1 MAGHS
6 KFKNIMHRKGAQ
18 DKKRAKVF
26 SRLGREISVS
36 VKTGGP
42 DVESNTRLRSAIN
55 TAKSLNMPKDNIE
68 RAIKKGEGNDPDS
81 NYEEV
86 RYEGY
91 GPVGTAIIVEAMT
104 NNKNRTAAEIRSIF
118 SKSGGNLGESGS
130 VSFSF
135 RRLGAITIEK
145 NLATEEEI
153 FDFSAENGSED
164 LEVNEEDYIVYC
176 EQSALHTLNNKI
188 ISKFGSTK
196 SADLIWK
203 SDTLVE
209 VEKDSA
215 EKLIRQ
221 YHTKAPFVKK
231 LMDNV
236 TRKAEDRGKIRTLGG
251 RACHFDLWQ
260 PVQFGVFKPLPLEM
274 ARKEYDEPLKRAF
287 TYKAL
292 NKLIQG
298 SAADMTKKSMV
309 ALYENGIIP
318 HIQIHDEVDISV
330 ESDKKAEQIIEIM
343 ESAVELK
350 VPNKV
355 DYEHGKNWGEI
366 K

>member
-18 DKKRAKVF
+18 DKKRAKTF
-26 SRLGREISVS
+26 SRLGKEIAVA
-36 VKTGGP
+36 VKTGGTDP
-42 DVESNTRLRSAIN
+42 ESNIRLRSAIN
-55 TAKSLNMPKDNIE
+55 TAKTLNMPKDNIE

-153 FDFSAENGSED
+153 FDFSVENGSED
-164 LEVNEEDYIVYC
+164 LEINEEDYVIYC
-176 EQSALHTLNNKI
+176 EQSVLHILNNKI

-203 SDTLVE
+203 SGTSVE
-209 VEKDSA
+209 VEKNSA
-215 EKLIRQ
+215 EKL
-221 YHTKAPFVKK
+221 FK
-231 LMDNV
+231 LLNALEDNDDV
-236 TRKAEDRGKIRTLGG
+236 QGVSSNFEVSEETL
-251 RACHFDLWQ
+251 ASL
-260 PVQFGVFKPLPLEM
+260 
-274 ARKEYDEPLKRAF
+274 
-287 TYKAL
+287 T
-292 NKLIQG
+292 
-298 SAADMTKKSMV
+298 
-309 ALYENGIIP
+309 
-318 HIQIHDEVDISV
+318 
-330 ESDKKAEQIIEIM
+330 
-343 ESAVELK
+343 
-350 VPNKV
+350 
-355 DYEHGKNWGEI
+355 
-366 K
+366 

>member
-18 DKKRAKVF
+18 DKKRAKTF
-26 SRLGREISVS
+26 SRLGKEIAVA
-36 VKTGGP
+36 VKTGGADP
-42 DVESNTRLRSAIN
+42 ESNIRLRSAIN
-55 TAKSLNMPKDNIE
+55 TAKNLNMPKDNIE

-153 FDFSAENGSED
+153 FDFSVENGSED
-164 LEVNEEDYIVYC
+164 LEVNEEDYVIYC
-176 EQSALHTLNNKI
+176 EQSVLHILNNKI

-203 SDTLVE
+203 SDTSVE

-215 EKLIRQ
+215 EKL
-221 YHTKAPFVKK
+221 FK
-231 LMDNV
+231 LLNALEDNDDV
-236 TRKAEDRGKIRTLGG
+236 QGVSSNFEVSEETL
-251 RACHFDLWQ
+251 ASL
-260 PVQFGVFKPLPLEM
+260 
-274 ARKEYDEPLKRAF
+274 
-287 TYKAL
+287 T
-292 NKLIQG
+292 
-298 SAADMTKKSMV
+298 
-309 ALYENGIIP
+309 
-318 HIQIHDEVDISV
+318 
-330 ESDKKAEQIIEIM
+330 
-343 ESAVELK
+343 
-350 VPNKV
+350 
-355 DYEHGKNWGEI
+355 
-366 K
+366 